1 MTRFDLALW
10 LIPALIAGALP
21 QTGALPQWALAV
33 AAGGWLVAAIG
44 SRRIAPGWIRKKVRA
59 LLPAIAGCRLA
70 FQ

>member
-33 AAGGWLVAAIG
+33 AAGGWLGAEIG
-44 SRRIAPGWIRKKVRA
+44 SRRIAPVWIRKA
-59 LLPAIAGCRLA
+59 LALVLAIAGTKRA
-70 FQ
+70 FL